1 MADVQGAVD
10 RLLKDLEYALS
21 FVEAHKSHHRTSQTK
36 AFLVEHIAKLQGG
49 DLRQLDA
56 IAGYF
61 APTSTW
67 DDLGSDDGKTQCSI
81 GAQVADSVR
90 YLRWHQDRQ
99 GFNDR
104 WIRRLKGIFQFH
116 R

>member
-10 RLLKDLEYALS
+10 RLLKDLECALS
-21 FVEAHKSHHRTSQTK
+21 FVEAHKINYRASQAK
-36 AFLVEHIAKLQGG
+36 AFLVEHIAKLRLG
-49 DLRQLDA
+49 DLGQLDA
-56 IAGYF
+56 IAAFF

-67 DDLGSDDGKTQCSI
+67 DDLGSDDGRTQCSI
-81 GAQVADSVR
+81 GAQVADSMR
-90 YLRWHQDRQ
+90 YLHWHQERQ